1 MAVTRMASIDALCSR
16 MAWWCRDVSLGYS
29 QADRWD
35 IRPGGN
41 CDCSSLVIHC
51 LQEAGFDT
59 GGATYTGNLSANLTA
74 RGWARLGPNV
84 AKRAGDI
91 LLNDVHHVAVM
102 INGSQLAQAS
112 ISETGGVNGAGG
124 DQTGRETNIS
134 AYYDYPWD
142 CVLRYQNP
150 TTPTSEGDDDM
161 TYAFAYTSKNFGGI
175 RFFDGTYIHYLT
187 DPDELVVLQNTYRQS
202 TGRELPVFNLGE
214 KGSPWDTRFEQ
225 AIGRRNI

>member
-1 MAVTRMASIDALCSR
+1 MAVPRMASIDTLCSR

-59 GGATYTGNLSANLTA
+59 GTASYTGNMSANLTA
-74 RGWARLGPNV
+74 RGFVRV
-84 AKRAGDI
+84 ANDGNPKRGDI
-91 LLNDVHHVAVM
+91 LLNDVHHVAVYLG
-102 INGSQLAQAS
+102 NGQLAQAS
-112 ISETGGVNGAGG
+112 ISENNSAYGVGG

-134 AYYDYPWD
+134 AYYNYPWD
-142 CVLRYQNP
+142 CYLRYAGA
-150 TTPTSEGDDDM
+150 TTDDEGDDDM
-161 TYAFAYTSKNFGGI
+161 PYAFAYTSKNFGGI

-214 KGSPWDTRFEQ
+214 KGSPWETRFEQ